1 MKLSLPTRIGIIAGL
16 LMIIVSLLIYRLKGG
31 FDNALQYICYAIFA
45 GSVIYSQHLY
55 SASESAAHSLK
66 NYFSEGFKTFIII
79 ALLMVVFTRVF
90 IEMTPGLTM
99 QAAETIRLDLAS
111 GGNKTPA
118 EINKEVE
125 LFRKNYANIMTS
137 MVIFGYLAIGSLVAL
152 AGGMYFT
159 RRKAG
164 RETKY

>member
-16 LMIIVSLLIYRLKGG
+16 LMIIVSLLIYRIKGG

-55 SASESAAHSLK
+55 SASESAAHSHK

-79 ALLMVVFTRVF
+79 ALLMVVFTRAF
-90 IEMTPGLTM
+90 IAMTPDLTM

-111 GGNKTPA
+111 SGNKTPG
-118 EINKEVE
+118 EINKEIE
-125 LFRKNYANIMTS
+125 LFRKNYPNIMTS
-137 MVIFGYLAIGSLVAL
+137 VVIFRYLAIGSLVAL

-164 RETKY
+164 RETKH